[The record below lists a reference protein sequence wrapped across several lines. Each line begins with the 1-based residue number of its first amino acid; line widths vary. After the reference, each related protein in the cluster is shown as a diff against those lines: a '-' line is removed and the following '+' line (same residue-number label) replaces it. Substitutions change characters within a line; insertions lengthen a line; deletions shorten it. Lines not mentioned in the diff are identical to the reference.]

1 MAGEEPIDPLIGARV
16 GPCRIE
22 QRLAAGGMGVVYRAQ
37 HVQLGHDVAVKIL
50 APSLAQ
56 DQEYVTRFFR
66 EAGAAGQI
74 DHPNV
79 VRVIDVGK
87 FDDRYYLVMEFVP
100 GETLDA
106 VLERERKLPLDRAT
120 KVVREIAAGLAAAHR
135 SGIVH
140 RDVKPGNIL
149 MAPDGRPHLTDF
161 GLARH
166 AETRKG
172 LTIEGTFLGTPE
184 YASPEQVEGK
194 KVDHRTDLYSLGVT
208 YYQLLSGTL
217 PFLGESPMEIAIKRA
232 KEDPRPLENA
242 SPGMDARACVIVNKL
257 ITREPG
263 KRYSSCTDLIRDLD
277 KILSGEKHPTTV
289 KSESTKVKSAA
300 AILAGRRRVKAF
312 LHWDLLFTSL
322 LLAFLAGGLAARGGS
337 FLETV
342 LAGDADLRLRL
353 LFAGIAF
360 LGAGAAVFLY
370 TRELRSKGR
379 VAAVAGVAFLMFL
392 GSVAAGALIDRSEGS
407 GALATM
413 AGTLRGLL
421 EHATAPV
428 NRLSGTLLLLFGAAL
443 VGFERQPGTGRVLA
457 SRSLAVGAF
466 LLSYAFGLVG
476 SGASVFAPF
485 QAMTTQA
492 ELGVPLATACLLA
505 AGFGALL
512 LGGYGFE
519 SVARSFGL
527 VLCVGACAGIYVF
540 AVLMPQA
547 ARTEGWWT
555 LLGEPFHDL
564 GRSFTRSGAPLT
576 VVAALAFVERWLVI
590 EGLRLQERV
599 VRRR

>member
-1 MAGEEPIDPLIGARV
+1 MAGEEALDPLIGARV

-22 QRLAAGGMGVVYRAQ
+22 QRLAAGGMGVVYRALHAQ
-37 HVQLGHDVAVKIL
+37 MGHEVALKVL
-50 APSLAQ
+50 SPSLAQ

-87 FDDRYYLVMEFVP
+87 FEDRYYLVMEYVH

-120 KVVREIAAGLAAAHR
+120 KIIRDVASGLSAAHR

-149 MAPDGRPHLTDF
+149 MSPDGKPHLTDF

-184 YASPEQVEGK
+184 YSSPEQVEGK
-194 KVDHRTDLYSLGVT
+194 KVDHRTDLYSLGCT

-242 SPGMDARACVIVNKL
+242 LPGVDPRAAAIVNKL
-257 ITREPG
+257 IQREVG
-263 KRYSSCTDLIRDLD
+263 KRYSTCTDLIRDLD
-277 KILSGEKHPTTV
+277 RILKGEHPVGAKTV
-289 KSESTKVKSAA
+289 ESTKIKSASAMA
-300 AILAGRRRVKAF
+300 AQGRRVRAF
-312 LHWDLLFTSL
+312 LHWDLLCTSL
-322 LLAFLAGGLAARGGS
+322 FVAFLAGGLAARGGA

-342 LAGDADLRLRL
+342 FAGDADLTLRL
-353 LFAGIAF
+353 VLAGLAAA
-360 LGAGAAVFLY
+360 GAGAAILLY
-370 TRELRSKGR
+370 TRDLHAKGR
-379 VAAVAGVAFLMFL
+379 ILAAGAIAMLMFL
-392 GSVAAGALIDRSEGS
+392 GALAAGALVDRSDGA
-407 GALATM
+407 GALVTM
-413 AGTLRGLL
+413 AGTLRALL
-421 EHATAPV
+421 DHALEPV
-428 NRLSGTLLLLFGAAL
+428 NRLAGALLLLFGAAAL
-443 VGFERQPGTGRVLA
+443 GFDRQPGSTRVFFSRFFAVASMVLA
-457 SRSLAVGAF
+457 F
-466 LLSYAFGLVG
+466 AFGVG
-476 SGASVFAPF
+476 GGPLSAVLKGLSG
-485 QAMTTQA
+485 QM
-492 ELGVPLATACLLA
+492 ELGIPLATASLLA

-519 SVARSFGL
+519 TGARIAGL
-527 VLCVGACAGIYVF
+527 ALCIGAGAGLF
-540 AVLMPQA
+540 ALAVLLPQGS
-547 ARTEGWWT
+547 RPDGWLA
-555 LLGEPFHDL
+555 LLREPFDGL
-564 GRSFTRSGAPLT
+564 GRPFRQSGALLS
-576 VVAALAFVERWLVI
+576 VVAALGFV
-590 EGLRLQERV
+590 LRFV
-599 VRRR
+599 VLDGFRRQDRGGRRR